1 MIKLI
6 PVAIVV
12 SLAVLLGWWA
22 WPVTPTDAPHF
33 QWRPVADHGYEL
45 VVSAMPAN
53 PDFRQGVGTPPVPR
67 SGALRVS
74 GGAGAAEPGGIVE
87 VSNPRTRQ
95 ARMVTADSAG
105 AFAVEVEVRRGDTL
119 RVLSRRIQF
128 RPLSPLRAGAVN

>member
-12 SLAVLLGWWA
+12 SLAGVLAWWA
-22 WPVTPTDAPHF
+22 WPMTPTDAPHF
-33 QWRPVADHGYEL
+33 HWQPTPDDRYEL
-45 VVSAMPAN
+45 VVSEMPAN
-53 PDFRQGVGTPPVPR
+53 LAFRRGVETPPVPR

-74 GGAGAAEPGGIVE
+74 GEPGAAEPGAVVE

-95 ARMVTADSAG
+95 AYMVTADEAG
-105 AFAVEVEVRRGDTL
+105 AFSVEAEVRRGDTL

-128 RPLSPLRAGAVN
+128 RQPSVLRASPSN